1 MCLWS
6 AMTSAQN
13 KDVAI
18 EDSITWS
25 KTLNEVTVMGH
36 RHIVRV
42 KGNTLIAQVANTELS
57 NLGTANDVLSRLP
70 FINMS
75 GDEISIVGK
84 GVPQVYIDNRLV
96 RDENELQ
103 MLRSENIKNI
113 QIITSPGAEYGSD
126 VKAVIKIQTR
136 QQFVKGLSGKL
147 TSQTTAKRIWDETA
161 MADLSY
167 SSKHWQLFGQMM
179 YNHGGRKNHD
189 KSTTDFIFDS
199 QHNQLVNTATK
210 RNKLSTTTAKG
221 GFNWNNG
228 GQSLGAFYQY
238 TNQPTHFKSRG
249 TEDDDIMGT
258 TTESI
263 GKLIDIDSKSE
274 RHLVSTY
281 YDNAF
286 KNGSLLHFDGNYMH
300 TWYTDNNLTQTI
312 YTNGIGD
319 EIVPSQTGMGSDLW
333 AGKLYYEFPF
343 LTGKLNVGTEDS
355 YTYNNQKYTMQNEA
369 IGSYIPSTRNES
381 RQHYY
386 AAFASFSRDW
396 KALSLM
402 IGLRWEH
409 VKFDYE
415 RDGKRDADISRTD
428 NTWSPS
434 LSLSYNFNETTYMSL
449 DYSHSIIRPPYKQ
462 LRSSLLYV
470 GPYEVEGATRHLPT
484 AKQTSWATSSDGR
497 ISHWNLPTVIWP
509 THMFI
514 LKSTI
519 PPTSLCSY
527 LVRTRQTSTI

>member
-1 MCLWS
+1 
-6 AMTSAQN
+6 MTSAQN

-189 KSTTDFIFDS
+189 KSTTDFLNS
-199 QHNQLVNTATK
+199 AT
-210 RNKLSTTTAKG
+210 NCV
-221 GFNWNNG
+221 
-228 GQSLGAFYQY
+228 
-238 TNQPTHFKSRG
+238 
-249 TEDDDIMGT
+249 I
-258 TTESI
+258 
-263 GKLIDIDSKSE
+263 
-274 RHLVSTY
+274 
-281 YDNAF
+281 
-286 KNGSLLHFDGNYMH
+286 
-300 TWYTDNNLTQTI
+300 
-312 YTNGIGD
+312 
-319 EIVPSQTGMGSDLW
+319 
-333 AGKLYYEFPF
+333 LY
-343 LTGKLNVGTEDS
+343 
-355 YTYNNQKYTMQNEA
+355 
-369 IGSYIPSTRNES
+369 
-381 RQHYY
+381 
-386 AAFASFSRDW
+386 
-396 KALSLM
+396 
-402 IGLRWEH
+402 
-409 VKFDYE
+409 
-415 RDGKRDADISRTD
+415 
-428 NTWSPS
+428 
-434 LSLSYNFNETTYMSL
+434 
-449 DYSHSIIRPPYKQ
+449 
-462 LRSSLLYV
+462 
-470 GPYEVEGATRHLPT
+470 
-484 AKQTSWATSSDGR
+484 
-497 ISHWNLPTVIWP
+497 
-509 THMFI
+509 
-514 LKSTI
+514 
-519 PPTSLCSY
+519 
-527 LVRTRQTSTI
+527 